1 MKIRMTKK
9 GMERWAQ
16 PEDVERFK
24 EAGWSAS
31 NESAKIIEADEVI
44 NLKAPKTVKSK
55 GTVEVTLDNAIE
67 SKGD

>member
-24 EAGWSAS
+24 SAGWSAS
-31 NESAKIIEADEVI
+31 NESAKIVEVEEI
-44 NLKAPKTVKSK
+44 LVLKAPRAVKSK